1 MSKKWIVLIEILTCV
16 VGVVI
21 VSIFGLL
28 PEFTNDTVYTESVAF
43 TCDYTLTEDG
53 RKLVTLERPLD
64 NNPKVF
70 PLEWEVTPENATDKS
85 VTFIS
90 SDPSVATVS
99 ETGFVQFLRMQGI
112 VRITVQ
118 TNDDAK
124 RTDTIY
130 IEVPASTDGGHD
142 DL

>member
-28 PEFTNDTVYTESVAF
+28 PEFTNDTVYTESAAS

-70 PLEWEVTPENATDKS
+70 QLEWEVTPENATDKS

>member
-28 PEFTNDTVYTESVAF
+28 PEFTNDTVFTESVAF

-70 PLEWEVTPENATDKS
+70 QLEWEVYPENATDKS
-85 VTFIS
+85 VVFLS
-90 SDPSVATVS
+90 SDPETATVS
-99 ETGFVQFLRMQGI
+99 ETGFVQFLKMSGI

-118 TNDDAK
+118 TKDDAK
-124 RTDTIY
+124 RVDIIY

>member
-70 PLEWEVTPENATDKS
+70 QLEWEVTPENATDKS

>member
-43 TCDYTLTEDG
+43 TCAYTLTEDG

-70 PLEWEVTPENATDKS
+70 QLEWEVTPENATDKS

-99 ETGFVQFLRMQGI
+99 PTGFVQFLRMQGI

>member
-28 PEFTNDTVYTESVAF
+28 PEFTNDTVYTESVTF
-43 TCDYTLTEDG
+43 TCAYTLTQDG

-70 PLEWEVTPENATDKS
+70 QLEWEVTPENATDKS